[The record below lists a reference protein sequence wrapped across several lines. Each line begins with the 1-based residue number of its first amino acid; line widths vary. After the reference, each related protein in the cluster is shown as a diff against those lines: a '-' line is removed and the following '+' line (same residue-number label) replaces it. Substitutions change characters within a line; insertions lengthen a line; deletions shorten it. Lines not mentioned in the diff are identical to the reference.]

1 MSVITLSRQ
10 HGALGEALT
19 ERIGAKTGY
28 SIVSRKAIEE
38 RLLEIAGRAAP
49 EKVVGER
56 VPGLLERLTVDFRT
70 WKYFLEESIL
80 DFSRMGNV
88 LIVGRGAFRILRGI
102 PGVFHILVAGT
113 RSKRAKQV
121 AESEGIPEM
130 DADREVEKSDRERA
144 GFLQYY
150 FGEVWPDPSS
160 FHLSVNPLSIG
171 LEKAAGAAQAFMEK
185 LALAGEFDAEGKRE
199 LESRYALA
207 SGRNRVILTVGLE
220 PDLFE
225 LVMEGEN
232 ALGIKFFGVPSE
244 LSEKSIA
251 ALSDLLEGYT
261 VRHIT

>member
-10 HGALGEALT
+10 HGALGEVLG
-19 ERIGAKTGY
+19 EHIGAETGY
-28 SIVSRKAIEE
+28 SIVSRSGIEE
-38 RLLEIAGRAAP
+38 RLLELAGRAVP

-56 VPGLLERLTVDFRT
+56 APGILERLTVDFRT
-70 WKYFLEESIL
+70 WKGFLEESIL
-80 DFSRMGNV
+80 DFPRRGNV
-88 LIVGRGAFRILRGI
+88 LIVGRGAFKILRGI
-102 PGVFHILVAGT
+102 PGILHIFVTGEK
-113 RSKRAKQV
+113 SKRSKQV

-130 DADREVEKSDRERA
+130 DAASEVEKSDRERA

-160 FHLSVNPLSIG
+160 FHLSVNPLSMG
-171 LEKAAGAAQAFMEK
+171 LEKATGAAQAFMEK
-185 LALAGEFDAEGKRE
+185 LNLAGDFDAEGKRE

-244 LSEKSIA
+244 LREKSIA
-251 ALSDLLEGYT
+251 ALGDLLEGYT